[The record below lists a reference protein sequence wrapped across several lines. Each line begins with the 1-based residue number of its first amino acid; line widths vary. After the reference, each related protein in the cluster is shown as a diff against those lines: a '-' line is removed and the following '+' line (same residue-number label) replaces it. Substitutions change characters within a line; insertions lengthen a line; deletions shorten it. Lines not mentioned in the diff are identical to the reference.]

1 MARSARVPTTW
12 RAGRREKDRDAG
24 EEACC
29 LGRKATSAPRL
40 GGGAASVFIWL
51 GGASGEGRKAIDE

>member
-24 EEACC
+24 EEEE
-29 LGRKATSAPRL
+29 RL
-40 GGGAASVFIWL
+40 VVWGGS
-51 GGASGEGRKAIDE
+51 R